1 MSRVWGTFWQDP
13 DTAARTPDLR
23 LLWRGWSFVRPYRGT
38 LALYLAATVAGS
50 LLQVLPALVIRAI
63 VDQAIP
69 HRDSTRLAWLT
80 AGLVLIFITSSLLLI
95 GEGWL
100 SLRIGTNVIL
110 SLRIT
115 LYRQFQRMPMAFF
128 TRARQGMIQ
137 SRLMWDVTNSQ
148 VLFTDTLGA
157 TLTDALSLTV
167 TLAAM
172 FVLSPLIAFA
182 VLLLV
187 PLVLI
192 PAELVGR
199 GNRHLN
205 RERNRMMGELN
216 THVAERLSVAGALL
230 ARVFGGHAQDLARF
244 QERGEGVRKNTV
256 RINMLLTLFSGSL
269 SLTGSLALV
278 AIYFVGGNSVIH
290 NQLTLGTLIALATL
304 AQRVYGP
311 VLDLASVRLNLAA
324 GLVAFERVFEVLD
337 KKPMV
342 QESANPVRPA
352 RIEGRLN
359 MDRVWFRYPAPANA
373 SIPSLESGPDGSTLR
388 TLSPEPSDW
397 ILRDISLTA
406 EPGAMT
412 ALVGPTGA
420 GKTTLGYLIARLYDA
435 DRGSVLIDGVDVR
448 RLAFDS
454 LTGALAMVPQDPH
467 LFHDTVLAN
476 IRYARPEAGD
486 AAVVE
491 ACRKARIHDLIE
503 SLPDGY
509 ETMTGER
516 GYRFS
521 GGEQQRLAI
530 ARAILKDPRILILDE
545 ATSSLDNETE
555 ALVREAL
562 REVMRGRTS
571 FVIAHRLSTVRAADQ
586 ILVLEGGRIVE
597 HGAHRSLLQAGGL
610 YAQLYRAGLEASAS
624 LS

>member
-13 DTAARTPDLR
+13 DTAAKTPDLR

-80 AGLVLIFITSSLLLI
+80 VGLVSIFITSSLLLI

-290 NQLTLGTLIALATL
+290 NQITLGTLIALATL

-373 SIPSLESGPDGSTLR
+373 SIPSLESGPDGTTLR

-516 GYRFS
+516 GFRFS

-597 HGAHRSLLQAGGL
+597 RGAHRSLLEAGGL

>member
-1 MSRVWGTFWQDP
+1 
-13 DTAARTPDLR
+13 
-23 LLWRGWSFVRPYRGT
+23 
-38 LALYLAATVAGS
+38 
-50 LLQVLPALVIRAI
+50 
-63 VDQAIP
+63 
-69 HRDSTRLAWLT
+69 
-80 AGLVLIFITSSLLLI
+80 
-95 GEGWL
+95 
-100 SLRIGTNVIL
+100 
-110 SLRIT
+110 
-115 LYRQFQRMPMAFF
+115 
-128 TRARQGMIQ
+128 
-137 SRLMWDVTNSQ
+137 
-148 VLFTDTLGA
+148 
-157 TLTDALSLTV
+157 
-167 TLAAM
+167 
-172 FVLSPLIAFA
+172 
-182 VLLLV
+182 
-187 PLVLI
+187 
-192 PAELVGR
+192 
-199 GNRHLN
+199 
-205 RERNRMMGELN
+205 
-216 THVAERLSVAGALL
+216 
-230 ARVFGGHAQDLARF
+230 
-244 QERGEGVRKNTV
+244 
-256 RINMLLTLFSGSL
+256 
-269 SLTGSLALV
+269 
-278 AIYFVGGNSVIH
+278 
-290 NQLTLGTLIALATL
+290 
-304 AQRVYGP
+304 
-311 VLDLASVRLNLAA
+311 
-324 GLVAFERVFEVLD
+324 VAFERVFEVLD

-373 SIPSLESGPDGSTLR
+373 SIPSLESGPDGTTLR

-503 SLPDGY
+503 SLADGY

-562 REVMRGRTS
+562 REVMQGRTS

-597 HGAHRSLLQAGGL
+597 RGAHRSLLAAGGL
-610 YAQLYRAGLEASAS
+610 YAQLYRAGLEAS